1 MPIARNYK
9 PGSIVYFEGDKNSE
23 EIYILQN
30 GKIVL
35 VSSPIIQ
42 TELEVKET
50 ITNGEFF
57 GVKSALGRYPREETA
72 QVITPC
78 VVLVL
83 TQDEFEQMVL
93 KNFRVLLKMLK
104 VFSNQLRRIGKTVRD
119 IMHKGEP
126 KMPSTE
132 LFYIGEYYVKQGKA
146 DQAKYVYEKYLSSY
160 PDGQFAD
167 TAKQRLD
174 AVERGDLRVEPVPSL
189 KKEAAAPAGGDV
201 MSFDQGAVPGLQAAG
216 GAEEKKPDGVRSAT
230 EGIDVTKKY
239 YEGLSLFS
247 QEKFQ
252 EAIDIYQ
259 SIAAMTKFKDETTA
273 KFAEK
278 ALFELGRCQMKL
290 NKPLEAIETFSNLIK
305 KFQRTDLLK
314 DALFAIGEAYE
325 KLNKYDKAINF
336 YQKVVNTPPKES
348 INTKAK
354 KALEEAQ
361 KKL

>member
-9 PGSIVYFEGDKNSE
+9 PGSICYFEGDKNSE

-35 VSSPIIQ
+35 VSQAID
-42 TELEVKET
+42 TEGEIRET
-50 ITNGEFF
+50 ITDGEFF

-72 QVITPC
+72 QVLTPC

-83 TQDEFEQMVL
+83 TQDEFEQMMMR
-93 KNFRVLLKMLK
+93 NFRVLMKMLK
-104 VFSNQLRRIGKTVRD
+104 VFSNQLRRIGRTVRD

-132 LFYIGEYYVKQGKA
+132 LFYIGEYYFKQGKA
-146 DQAKYVYEKYLSSY
+146 GQARYVYSRYLENY
-160 PDGQFAD
+160 PDGQFVGN
-167 TAKQRLD
+167 AKSRLD
-174 AVERGDLRVEPVPSL
+174 AIDRGDLRVVEPSP
-189 KKEAAAPAGGDV
+189 AAAPKAASQAADFL
-201 MSFDQGAVPGLQAAG
+201 SFDGGEKPAAAF
-216 GAEEKKPDGVRSAT
+216 GAEEPKPDAGKSMT
-230 EGIDVTKKY
+230 EGLDVTKKY

-247 QEKFQ
+247 QEKYQ
-252 EAIDIYQ
+252 EAIEIYM
-259 SIAAMTKFKDETTA
+259 SISSMTKFKDETTA

-278 ALFELGRCQMKL
+278 SLFEMGRCHLKL
-290 NKPLEAIETFSNLIK
+290 GKPLEAIETFSNLIK

-314 DALFAIGEAYE
+314 DSLFAIGEAYE
-325 KLNKYDKAINF
+325 KLGKFDKAINF
-336 YQKVVNTPPKES
+336 YQKVVNTPPKET